1 MYSESASGLEDEAG
15 TAKTIQDEKPD
26 TVVSTATETVE
37 EDIIE
42 SPIPS
47 LSDGDAAMDDFYQQA
62 KSLEV
67 GNWVEWQAND
77 DRLLRGKLTWKSAVT
92 GTLIFVGRKGT
103 KLAELN
109 VGELAELL
117 RMSKARLL
125 IESNEPLLERAMNAM
140 VETLKKTDPANA

>member
-1 MYSESASGLEDEAG
+1 MASA
-15 TAKTIQDEKPD
+15 TA
-26 TVVSTATETVE
+26 TVE

-47 LSDGDAAMDDFYQQA
+47 LSAGDTALDDFYQQA
-62 KSLEV
+62 KALDV
-67 GNWVEWQAND
+67 GNWVEWQSND

-92 GTLIFVGRKGT
+92 GTLVFVGRKGT

-117 RMSKARLL
+117 RMNKARLL
-125 IESNEPLLERAMNAM
+125 IESNQPLLERAMNAM